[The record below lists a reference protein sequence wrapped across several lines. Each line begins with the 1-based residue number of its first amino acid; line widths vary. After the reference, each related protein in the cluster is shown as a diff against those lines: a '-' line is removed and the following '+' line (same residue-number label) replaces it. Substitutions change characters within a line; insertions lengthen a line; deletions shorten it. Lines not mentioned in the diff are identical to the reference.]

1 MRPGDRFFY
10 HLQRGVPLRIE
21 LGKKEYEKQ
30 TVRLVR
36 RDTGEKIDVSWN
48 DAAKTVESLLESIY
62 ENLRSRARDF
72 REKNTHHVASYD
84 EFKETLEKEG
94 GFITAY
100 FDGSKEQEKQIKS
113 ETGAT
118 IRCFP
123 DAEQSRG
130 TCFVSGKEDA
140 PLAVFAKA
148 Y

>member
-21 LGKKEYEKQ
+21 LGKKEYENQ

-48 DAAKTVESLLESIY
+48 DAAKTVVSLLESIY

-72 REKNTHHVASYD
+72 REKNTHHVTSYD

-100 FDGSKEQEKQIKS
+100 FDGSREQEKQIKS

-140 PLAVFAKA
+140 HLAVFAKA